1 MTYGLILNGFFM
13 SLAKVYSRARLGLES
28 PLVTVEV
35 HISNGLPAF
44 SIVGLPETSVK
55 ESKDRVRSALINCGY
70 EFPAKRITVNL
81 APADLPKEGGRFDLP
96 IAVGILAASD
106 QIPSTDLEEYEFVG
120 ELALSGELR
129 AIIGEIPVTLAC
141 RENNRTLILPKP
153 NANKAQWVEQAK
165 LIAIEHLQQL
175 YPHFA
180 RQQSLPLLE
189 AKAQQADSS
198 PTHHL
203 DMSDVIGQ
211 PLAKRALEI
220 SASGSHNLLFVGP
233 PGTGKT
239 MLASR
244 LPGILPTMTEQEA
257 IEAAAIQSINQQEID
272 EKTWLVRPFRAP
284 HHTASSAALVGGGSQ
299 PKPGE
304 ISLAHNGV
312 LFLDELPE
320 FDRKVLDV
328 LREPMESGEVTISRA
343 LQKLTFPANFQ
354 LVAAMNPSPT
364 GFYNDKRST
373 PEQVLRYL
381 NRLSGPFLDRID
393 IQIEVSRLPKGMWAN
408 SEEKQESSEQVRARV
423 KYCRAI
429 QITRQGKA
437 NAHLT
442 SSELRTYCQLSQDDN
457 EFIELAVEK
466 LGLSTRAHHKILKI
480 ARTIADMQDIEHIA
494 HEHLIEALSYR
505 AMDRILRHLTEAI
518 SV

>member
-1 MTYGLILNGFFM
+1 M
-13 SLAKVYSRARLGLES
+13 SLSCVYSRARIGLES

-35 HISNGLPAF
+35 HLANGLPAF
-44 SIVGLPETSVK
+44 NIVGLPEASVK
-55 ESKDRVRSALINCGY
+55 ESKDRVRSAIINCGY

-96 IAVGILAASD
+96 IAVGILAASE
-106 QIPSTDLEEYEFVG
+106 QLPPVDLSQYEFAG

-129 AIIGEIPVTLAC
+129 AIVGEIPVAMASSQSK
-141 RENNRTLILPKP
+141 RTLIIPTQ
-153 NANKAQWVEQAK
+153 NIEQASWVK
-165 LIAIEHLQQL
+165 QARIHAISHLTQL
-175 YPHFA
+175 FPHFA
-180 RQQSLPLLE
+180 GQQVLPFVTE
-189 AKAQQADSS
+189 QIMAEESTEQEQ
-198 PTHHL
+198 TL
-203 DMSDVIGQ
+203 DMSDVMGQ

-220 SASGSHNLLFVGP
+220 AASGGHNLLFIGP

-244 LPGILPTMTEQEA
+244 LAGILPPMTEEEA
-257 IEAAAIQSINQQEID
+257 LQVAAIQSISHQGITR
-272 EKTWLVRPFRAP
+272 KAWFTRPFRAP

-304 ISLAHNGV
+304 ITLAHNGV

-320 FDRKVLDV
+320 FERKTLDV

-343 LQKLTFPANFQ
+343 LHKQCFPARFQ
-354 LVAAMNPSPT
+354 LIAAMNPSPT
-364 GFYNDKRST
+364 GFYNDQRST

-393 IQIEVSRLPKGMWAN
+393 IQVEVARLPRGTWAQSSQKN
-408 SEEKQESSEQVRARV
+408 ESSAQVQQRV
-423 KYCRAI
+423 QACRII
-429 QITRQGKA
+429 QLQRQGKA
-437 NAHLT
+437 NAHIS
-442 SSELRTYCQLSQDDN
+442 SSELKSFCVLSTDEN
-457 EFIELAVEK
+457 EFLELAVEK

-480 ARTIADMQDIEHIA
+480 ARTLADMENTPNICHK
-494 HEHLIEALSYR
+494 HLVEALSYR
-505 AMDRILRHLTEAI
+505 AMDRLLRHLMSAV

>member
-1 MTYGLILNGFFM
+1 MAL
-13 SLAKVYSRARLGLES
+13 SCVYSRARIGLDS

-35 HISNGLPAF
+35 HLANGLPAF
-44 SIVGLPETSVK
+44 NIVGLPETSVK
-55 ESKDRVRSALINCGY
+55 ESKDRVRSAIINCGY
-70 EFPAKRITVNL
+70 EFPAKRITINL

-96 IAVGILAASD
+96 IAVGILAASE
-106 QIPSTDLEEYEFVG
+106 QLPQTDLSQYEFAG

-129 AIIGEIPVTLAC
+129 AIVGEIPVAMASSDSG
-141 RENNRTLILPKP
+141 RTLIIPTA
-153 NANKAQWVEQAK
+153 NAEQASWVK
-165 LIAIEHLQQL
+165 SAKIHAIDHLAQL

-180 RQQSLPLLE
+180 KQTTLPLTE
-189 AKAQQADSS
+189 VK
-198 PTHHL
+198 THVTEPVITDL
-203 DMSDVIGQ
+203 DMADVIGQ

-220 SASGSHNLLFVGP
+220 SASGGHNLLLIGP

-244 LPGILPTMTEQEA
+244 LAGILPLMHENEA
-257 IEAAAIQSINQQEID
+257 LEAAAIQSISHQKINQHSWF
-272 EKTWLVRPFRAP
+272 TRPFRAP
-284 HHTASSAALVGGGSQ
+284 HHTASSAALVGGGSHPQ
-299 PKPGE
+299 PGE

-320 FDRKVLDV
+320 YERKVLDV

-343 LQKLTFPANFQ
+343 LQKQTFPARFQ

-393 IQIEVSRLPKGMWAN
+393 IQIEVTRLPKGMWAEDN
-408 SEEKQESSEQVRARV
+408 NLSESSATIQQRV
-423 KYCRAI
+423 SQCRAK
-429 QITRQGKA
+429 QLSRQGKA
-437 NAHLT
+437 NALLG
-442 SSELRTYCQLSQDDN
+442 SREIKSYCPLSAEN
-457 EFIELAVEK
+457 HEFLELAVEK

-480 ARTIADMQDIEHIA
+480 ARTLADMANRDSIGHDDI
-494 HEHLIEALSYR
+494 IEALSYR
-505 AMDRILRHLTEAI
+505 AMDRILRHLTEA
-518 SV
+518 VTV

>member
-1 MTYGLILNGFFM
+1 M
-13 SLAKVYSRARLGLES
+13 SLAKVYSRARLGLAS

-44 SIVGLPETSVK
+44 SIVGLPEASVK

-96 IAVGILAASD
+96 IAVGILAASA
-106 QIPSTDLEEYEFVG
+106 QLPAEELEDYEFVG

-129 AIIGEIPVTLAC
+129 PIIGEIPVTLAC
-141 RENNRTLILPKP
+141 KQDGRTLVLPKE
-153 NANKAQWVEQAK
+153 NGTKAQWVQHEQ

-175 YPHFA
+175 YPHFS
-180 RQQSLPLLE
+180 RQLALPFLTPICHR
-189 AKAQQADSS
+189 KSS
-198 PTHHL
+198 QTSTL
-203 DMSDVIGQ
+203 DMADVIGQ
-211 PLAKRALEI
+211 PVAKRALEI
-220 SASGSHNLLFVGP
+220 AASGSHNLLFVGP

-244 LPGILPTMTEQEA
+244 LPGILPEMSNEEA
-257 IEAAAIQSINQQEID
+257 IESAAIQSINQQDID
-272 EKTWLVRPFRAP
+272 DSTWLVRPFRAP
-284 HHTASSAALVGGGSQ
+284 HHTASAAALIGGGSH

-304 ISLAHNGV
+304 VSLAHHGV

-328 LREPMESGEVTISRA
+328 LREPLESGEVTISRA
-343 LQKLTFPANFQ
+343 SQKLTFPAHFQ

-364 GFYNDKRST
+364 GFYNDNRST

-393 IQIEVSRLPKGMWAN
+393 IQIEVTRLPKGMWSNAN
-408 SEEKQESSEQVRARV
+408 AATEDSATIRARV
-423 KYCRAI
+423 QEVCNL
-429 QITRQGKA
+429 QHTRQGKA
-437 NAHLT
+437 NAHL
-442 SSELRTYCQLSQDDN
+442 SSPELRVHCKLSKDDT
-457 EFIELAVEK
+457 EFLELAVEK

-480 ARTIADMQDIEHIA
+480 ARTLADMEGLDNIQHG
-494 HEHLIEALSYR
+494 HLIEALSYR
-505 AMDRILRHLTEAI
+505 AMDRILRHLTDAV
-518 SV
+518 SC

>member
-1 MTYGLILNGFFM
+1 M
-13 SLAKVYSRARLGLES
+13 SLASVYSRARIGLES

-44 SIVGLPETSVK
+44 HIVGLPETSVR
-55 ESKDRVRSALINCGY
+55 ESKERVRSAIINCGY
-70 EFPAKRITVNL
+70 EFPAKKIIINL

-96 IAVGILAASD
+96 IAVGILIASD
-106 QIPSTDLEEYEFVG
+106 QLPQTDVSNYEFVG

-129 AIIGEIPVTLAC
+129 PIVGEIPVAMAC
-141 RENNRTLILPKP
+141 SQNKRTLILPRE
-153 NANKAQWVEQAK
+153 NAEQASWVK
-165 LIAIEHLQQL
+165 EAKIHAIEHLCQL

-180 RQQSLPLLE
+180 GQNKLPFIE
-189 AKAQQADSS
+189 ENKSEITYSENHAD
-198 PTHHL
+198 
-203 DMSDVIGQ
+203 MADVIGQ

-220 SASGSHNLLFVGP
+220 AASGGHNLLLIGP

-244 LPGILPTMTEQEA
+244 LSGILPLMTEEEA
-257 IEAAAIQSINQQEID
+257 LASAAIQSISHHKINKE
-272 EKTWLVRPFRAP
+272 TWLRRPFRSP
-284 HHTASSAALVGGGSQ
+284 HHTASAAALVGGGGQ
-299 PKPGE
+299 PQPGE

-320 FDRKVLDV
+320 YERKVLDV
-328 LREPMESGEVTISRA
+328 LREPMESGQVTISRA
-343 LQKLTFPANFQ
+343 MHKQTFPACFQ

-393 IQIEVSRLPKGMWAN
+393 IQIEVTRLPKGMW
-408 SEEKQESSEQVRARV
+408 SEQSSINESSNEIQKRVGNCRQV
-423 KYCRAI
+423 
-429 QITRQGKA
+429 QLSRQGKA
-437 NAHLT
+437 NAHLF
-442 SSELRTYCQLSQDDN
+442 SSEIRVHCALSADDN
-457 EFIELAVEK
+457 EFLELAVEK

-480 ARTIADMQDIEHIA
+480 SRTLADMQGCEKIL

-518 SV
+518 CV

>member
-1 MTYGLILNGFFM
+1 M
-13 SLAKVYSRARLGLES
+13 LACVYSRARVGLAS

-35 HISNGLPAF
+35 HLANGLPAF
-44 SIVGLPETSVK
+44 SIVGLPETSVR
-55 ESKDRVRSALINCGY
+55 EAKDRVRSAIINCGY
-70 EFPAKRITVNL
+70 EFPAKRITINL

-96 IAVGILAASD
+96 IAVGILAASG
-106 QIPSTDLEEYEFVG
+106 QLPQSELANYEFAG

-129 AIIGEIPVTLAC
+129 EIIGEIPLAIASS
-141 RENNRTLILPKP
+141 ESQRTLILPKQ
-153 NANKAQWVEQAK
+153 NAQQASWVKQAK
-165 LIAIEHLQQL
+165 IIAIEHLTQL
-175 YPHFA
+175 FPHFA
-180 RQQSLPLLE
+180 RQTPLPLV
-189 AKAQQADSS
+189 
-198 PTHHL
+198 PTKTVEHKPHTYGL
-203 DMSDVIGQ
+203 DMADVIGQ

-220 SASGSHNLLFVGP
+220 AASGSHNILFIGP

-244 LPGILPTMTEQEA
+244 LPGILPPMTEQEA
-257 IEAAAIQSINQQEID
+257 LENAAIQSISDNMISQHSWF
-272 EKTWLVRPFRAP
+272 TRSFRAP

-343 LQKLTFPANFQ
+343 THKQTFPARFQ

-364 GFYNDKRST
+364 GFYNDNRST

-381 NRLSGPFLDRID
+381 NKLSGPFLDRID
-393 IQIEVSRLPKGMWAN
+393 IQLEVTRLPKGSWAKQDDSGEN
-408 SEEKQESSEQVRARV
+408 SATIQARV
-423 KYCRAI
+423 SDCRNRQLA
-429 QITRQGKA
+429 RQGKA

-442 SSELRTYCQLSQDDN
+442 SAELREFCPLSGDDN
-457 EFIELAVEK
+457 DFIELAVEK

-480 ARTIADMQDIEHIA
+480 ARTLADMENEQNIQHR
-494 HEHLIEALSYR
+494 HLVEALSYR
-505 AMDRILRHLTEAI
+505 AMDRLLRYLTEAI
-518 SV
+518 AV

>member
-1 MTYGLILNGFFM
+1 M
-13 SLAKVYSRARLGLES
+13 SLSCVYSRARIGLES

-35 HISNGLPAF
+35 HLANGLPAF
-44 SIVGLPETSVK
+44 NIVGLPEASVK
-55 ESKDRVRSALINCGY
+55 ESKDRVRSAIINCGY

-96 IAVGILAASD
+96 IAVGILAASE
-106 QIPSTDLEEYEFVG
+106 QLPPVDLSLYEFAG

-129 AIIGEIPVTLAC
+129 AIVGEIPVAMASSHSQ
-141 RENNRTLILPKP
+141 RTLIIPTQ
-153 NANKAQWVEQAK
+153 NIEQASWVK
-165 LIAIEHLQQL
+165 QAKIHTINHLTQL
-175 YPHFA
+175 FPHFA
-180 RQQSLPLLE
+180 GQQILPLVTEQILAE
-189 AKAQQADSS
+189 EVVEQV
-198 PTHHL
+198 L
-203 DMSDVIGQ
+203 DMSDVMGQ

-220 SASGSHNLLFVGP
+220 AASGGHNLLFIGP

-244 LPGILPTMTEQEA
+244 LAGILPPMTEDEA
-257 IEAAAIQSINQQEID
+257 LQVAAIQSISHQGITR
-272 EKTWLVRPFRAP
+272 KSWFTRPFRAP

-304 ISLAHNGV
+304 ITLAHNGV

-320 FDRKVLDV
+320 FERKVLDV

-343 LQKLTFPANFQ
+343 MQKQCFPACFQ
-354 LVAAMNPSPT
+354 LIAAMNPSPT

-393 IQIEVSRLPKGMWAN
+393 IQIEVARLPRGTWAQS
-408 SEEKQESSEQVRARV
+408 SEKNESSEQVQQRV
-423 KYCRAI
+423 RVCRTI
-429 QITRQGKA
+429 QLERQGKA
-437 NAHLT
+437 NAHIN
-442 SSELRTYCQLSQDDN
+442 SSELKRYCNLNTDDN
-457 EFIELAVEK
+457 EFLELAVEK

-480 ARTIADMQDIEHIA
+480 ARTLADMEGHSDIGHQ
-494 HEHLIEALSYR
+494 HLVEALSYR
-505 AMDRILRHLTEAI
+505 AMDRLLRHLMSAVT
-518 SV
+518 V

>member
-1 MTYGLILNGFFM
+1 M
-13 SLAKVYSRARLGLES
+13 SLSCVYSRARIGLES

-35 HISNGLPAF
+35 HLANGLPAF
-44 SIVGLPETSVK
+44 NIVGLPEASVK
-55 ESKDRVRSALINCGY
+55 ESKDRVRSAIINCGY

-96 IAVGILAASD
+96 IAVGILAASE
-106 QIPSTDLEEYEFVG
+106 QLPSVDLSQYEFAG

-129 AIIGEIPVTLAC
+129 AIVGEIPVAMASSQSK
-141 RENNRTLILPKP
+141 RTLIIPTQ
-153 NANKAQWVEQAK
+153 NIEQASWVK
-165 LIAIEHLQQL
+165 QARIHAISHLTQL
-175 YPHFA
+175 FPHFA
-180 RQQSLPLLE
+180 GQQVLPFVTE
-189 AKAQQADSS
+189 QIMAEESTEQEQ
-198 PTHHL
+198 TL
-203 DMSDVIGQ
+203 DMSDVMGQ

-220 SASGSHNLLFVGP
+220 AASGGHNLLFIGP

-244 LPGILPTMTEQEA
+244 LAGILPPMTEEEA
-257 IEAAAIQSINQQEID
+257 LQVAAIQSISHQGITR
-272 EKTWLVRPFRAP
+272 KAWFTRPFRAP

-304 ISLAHNGV
+304 ITLAHNGV

-320 FDRKVLDV
+320 FERKTLDV

-343 LQKLTFPANFQ
+343 LHKQCFPARFQ
-354 LVAAMNPSPT
+354 LIAAMNPSPT
-364 GFYNDKRST
+364 GFYNDQRST

-393 IQIEVSRLPKGMWAN
+393 IQVEVARLPRGTWAQSSQKN
-408 SEEKQESSEQVRARV
+408 ESSAQVQQRV
-423 KYCRAI
+423 QACRII
-429 QITRQGKA
+429 QLQRQGKA
-437 NAHLT
+437 NAHIS
-442 SSELRTYCQLSQDDN
+442 SSELKSFCVLSTDEN
-457 EFIELAVEK
+457 EFLELAVEK

-480 ARTIADMQDIEHIA
+480 ARTLADMENTPNICHK
-494 HEHLIEALSYR
+494 HLVEALSYR
-505 AMDRILRHLTEAI
+505 AMDRLLRHLMSAV

>member
-1 MTYGLILNGFFM
+1 M
-13 SLAKVYSRARLGLES
+13 SLACVYSRARLGLDA

-96 IAVGILAASD
+96 IAIGILIAS
-106 QIPSTDLEEYEFVG
+106 QQLPEHEISHYEFAG

-129 AIIGEIPVTLAC
+129 PIIGEIPLALAC
-141 RENNRTLILPKP
+141 KASDRTLIIPK
-153 NANKAQWVEQAK
+153 ASAKKARWINSEKV
-165 LIAIEHLQQL
+165 IAIEHLQQL
-175 YPHFA
+175 FPHFA
-180 RQQSLPLLE
+180 RQQQLE
-189 AKAQQADSS
+189 YLTPATRTFAQPEYSQ
-198 PTHHL
+198 
-203 DMSDVIGQ
+203 DMQDVIGQ

-220 SASGSHNLLFVGP
+220 AASGQHNLLFVGP

-244 LPGILPTMTEQEA
+244 LPTILPPMTEQEA
-257 IEAAAIQSINQQEID
+257 IDTACVHSISQQDID
-272 EKTWLVRPFRAP
+272 ERTWRVRPFRAP
-284 HHTASSAALVGGGSQ
+284 HHTASSAALVGGGGQ

-304 ISLAHNGV
+304 VSLAHNGV

-328 LREPMESGEVTISRA
+328 LREPLESGEVTISRA
-343 LQKLTFPANFQ
+343 MHKQTFPAQFQ

-373 PEQVLRYL
+373 PEQTLRYL

-393 IQIEVSRLPKGMWAN
+393 IQIEVARLPKGMWAN
-408 SEEKQESSEQVRARV
+408 SEAVQETSEQVRERV
-423 KYCRAI
+423 SKCR
-429 QITRQGKA
+429 QRQLHRQGKP
-437 NAHLT
+437 NAQLT
-442 SSELRTYCQLSQDDN
+442 SPEVREHCKLSHSDN
-457 EFIELAVEK
+457 EFLELAVEK

-480 ARTIADMQDIEHIA
+480 ARTLADMEASSHIK

-505 AMDRILRHLTEAI
+505 AMDRILRHLTEA
-518 SV
+518 VAV

>member
-1 MTYGLILNGFFM
+1 MA
-13 SLAKVYSRARLGLES
+13 LACVYSRARLGLES
-28 PLVTVEV
+28 PQVAVEV
-35 HISNGLPAF
+35 HLANGLPAF
-44 SIVGLPETSVK
+44 NIVGLPETSVK
-55 ESKDRVRSALINCGY
+55 EAKDRVRSALINCGY
-70 EFPAKRITVNL
+70 EFPAKRITINL

-96 IAVGILAASD
+96 IAVGILVASE
-106 QIPSTDLEEYEFVG
+106 QLPIPDLHQYEFAG
-120 ELALSGELR
+120 ELALSGEIR
-129 AIIGEIPVTLAC
+129 EIIGEIPLAIATK
-141 RENNRTLILPKP
+141 NQDRTLFLPRA
-153 NANKAQWVEQAK
+153 NAPQASWVRDVKIHA
-165 LIAIEHLQQL
+165 LDHLTQL
-175 YPHFA
+175 YPHFL
-180 RQQSLPLLE
+180 RQSQLPLVE
-189 AKAQQADSS
+189 AKKEIAAAEII
-198 PTHHL
+198 TE
-203 DMSDVIGQ
+203 DMADVIGQ

-220 SASGSHNLLFVGP
+220 AASGAHNLLFIGP

-244 LPGILPTMTEQEA
+244 LPGILPLMNEEEA
-257 IEAAAIQSINQQEID
+257 LAAAAIQSISHQRID
-272 EKTWLVRPFRAP
+272 ETSWFRRPFRAP

-343 LQKLTFPANFQ
+343 LTKQTFPARFQ

-364 GFYNDKRST
+364 GFYNDNRST

-393 IQIEVSRLPKGMWAN
+393 IQIEVARLPRGIWSAD
-408 SEEKQESSEQVRARV
+408 KQNNESSQVIQQRV
-423 KYCRAI
+423 QTCRQQQI
-429 QITRQGKA
+429 QRQGVA

-442 SSELRTYCQLSQDDN
+442 SPQVRRYCPLSKEDHD
-457 EFIELAVEK
+457 FLELAVEK

-480 ARTIADMQDIEHIA
+480 ARTLADMEGCENIK

-505 AMDRILRHLTEAI
+505 AMDRLLRHLTDAV

>member
-1 MTYGLILNGFFM
+1 M
-13 SLAKVYSRARLGLES
+13 SLSYVYSRARIGLES

-35 HISNGLPAF
+35 HLANGLPAF
-44 SIVGLPETSVK
+44 NIVGLPETSVK
-55 ESKDRVRSALINCGY
+55 ESKERVRSANINCGY

-96 IAVGILAASD
+96 IAVGILAASE
-106 QIPSTDLEEYEFVG
+106 QLPQTDLSAYEFAG

-129 AIIGEIPVTLAC
+129 PIIGEIPMAMAC
-141 RENNRTLILPKP
+141 SKSNRALIIPKQ
-153 NANKAQWVEQAK
+153 NAEQASWVK
-165 LIAIEHLQQL
+165 QANIHAIEHLTQL

-180 RQQSLPLLE
+180 RQQPLPFVE
-189 AKAQQADSS
+189 ES
-198 PTHHL
+198 THQKVHIKDQL
-203 DMSDVIGQ
+203 DIADVIGQ

-220 SASGSHNLLFVGP
+220 AASGSHNLLFIGP

-244 LPGILPTMTEQEA
+244 LPGILPEMTEQEA
-257 IEAAAIQSINQQEID
+257 LATAAIKSICHQQID
-272 EKTWLVRPFRAP
+272 SNSWLTRPFRAP

-299 PKPGE
+299 PQPGE

-320 FDRKVLDV
+320 YERKVLDV

-343 LQKLTFPANFQ
+343 MHKQTFPARFQ

-364 GFYNDKRST
+364 GFYNDNRST

-393 IQIEVSRLPKGMWAN
+393 IQIEVARLPKGIWAN
-408 SEEKQESSEQVRARV
+408 SANINSVNKIETSAQIQQRV
-423 KYCRAI
+423 QACRQR
-429 QITRQGKA
+429 QIMRQGKA
-437 NAHLT
+437 NAHLG
-442 SSELRTYCQLSQDDN
+442 SAEVRLHCNLNAENN
-457 EFIELAVEK
+457 EFLELAVEK

-480 ARTIADMQDIEHIA
+480 SRTIADIKAIENIE

-505 AMDRILRHLTEAI
+505 AMDRLLRHLTQGL
-518 SV
+518 

>member
-1 MTYGLILNGFFM
+1 M
-13 SLAKVYSRARLGLES
+13 SLSCIFSRARVGLDS

-35 HISNGLPAF
+35 HLANGLPAF
-44 SIVGLPETSVK
+44 NIVGLPEASVK
-55 ESKDRVRSALINCGY
+55 ESKDRVRSAIINCGY

-96 IAVGILAASD
+96 IAVGILAASE
-106 QIPSTDLEEYEFVG
+106 QLPPVDLSQYEFAG

-129 AIIGEIPVTLAC
+129 AIVGEIPVAMASSQSK
-141 RENNRTLILPKP
+141 RTLIIPTQ
-153 NANKAQWVEQAK
+153 NIEQASWVK
-165 LIAIEHLQQL
+165 QAKIHAISHLTQL
-175 YPHFA
+175 FPHFA
-180 RQQSLPLLE
+180 GQQVLPFVTE
-189 AKAQQADSS
+189 QIMAEESTEQDK
-198 PTHHL
+198 TL
-203 DMSDVIGQ
+203 DMSDVMGQ

-220 SASGSHNLLFVGP
+220 AASGGHNLLFIGP

-244 LPGILPTMTEQEA
+244 LAGILPPMTEEEA
-257 IEAAAIQSINQQEID
+257 LQVAAIQSISHQGITR
-272 EKTWLVRPFRAP
+272 KSWFTRPFRAP

-304 ISLAHNGV
+304 ITLAHNGV

-320 FDRKVLDV
+320 FERKVLDV

-343 LQKLTFPANFQ
+343 LHKQCFPARFQ
-354 LVAAMNPSPT
+354 LIAAMNPSPT
-364 GFYNDKRST
+364 GFYNDQRST

-393 IQIEVSRLPKGMWAN
+393 IQVEVARLPRGTWAQSSQKN
-408 SEEKQESSEQVRARV
+408 ESSAQVQQRV
-423 KYCRAI
+423 QACRII
-429 QITRQGKA
+429 QLQRQGKA
-437 NAHLT
+437 NAHIS
-442 SSELRTYCQLSQDDN
+442 SSELKSFCVLSSDEN
-457 EFIELAVEK
+457 EFLEVAVEK

-480 ARTIADMQDIEHIA
+480 ARTLADMENTPNICHK
-494 HEHLIEALSYR
+494 HLVEALSYR
-505 AMDRILRHLTEAI
+505 AMDRLLRHLMSAV

>member
-1 MTYGLILNGFFM
+1 M
-13 SLAKVYSRARLGLES
+13 SLAKVYSRARLGLDS

-55 ESKDRVRSALINCGY
+55 EAKDRVRSALINCGY

-96 IAVGILAASD
+96 IAIGILVASD
-106 QIPSTDLEEYEFVG
+106 QLPNQELEDYEFVG
-120 ELALSGELR
+120 ELALSGEMR
-129 AIIGEIPVTLAC
+129 PIVGEIPVAIAC
-141 RENNRTLILPKP
+141 REQNRKLILPLA
-153 NANKAQWVEQAK
+153 NAAKAQWVHNSQ
-165 LIAIEHLQQL
+165 LIATEHLQQL

-180 RQQSLPLLE
+180 RQAELPLIVPE
-189 AKAQQADSS
+189 VKAQPSLNCD
-198 PTHHL
+198 L
-203 DMSDVIGQ
+203 DMSEVIGQ
-211 PLAKRALEI
+211 PVAKRALEI
-220 SASGSHNLLFVGP
+220 AASGSHNLLFVGP

-257 IEAAAIQSINQQEID
+257 IESAAIQSIDQQDID
-272 EKTWLVRPFRAP
+272 ETTWLVRPFRAP

-343 LQKLTFPANFQ
+343 LQKVTFPANFQ

-364 GFYNDKRST
+364 GFYNDNRST

-393 IQIEVSRLPKGMWAN
+393 IQIEVARLPKGMWSKNEGLQEN
-408 SEEKQESSEQVRARV
+408 SAQVRARV
-423 KYCRAI
+423 QACRSR
-429 QITRQGKA
+429 QIARQGKP
-437 NAHLT
+437 NAHLSSAEIRAHCKLT
-442 SSELRTYCQLSQDDN
+442 SDDN
-457 EFIELAVEK
+457 DFLELAVEK

-480 ARTIADMQDIEHIA
+480 SRTLADMQGIENISHEHIV
-494 HEHLIEALSYR
+494 EALSYR
-505 AMDRILRHLTEAI
+505 AMDRILRHLTEAVCI
-518 SV
+518 